1 MKAKG
6 LLMLAVLICMVGLTS
21 CQSKEE
27 RVISKMEGLA
37 ERIDRDGES
46 FEKEDWEAI
55 LKEYQQ
61 LQTEAMDCEFSSE
74 QLKEL
79 CRVEGKL
86 TAVMTRE
93 SAKSFGRS
101 IGDLLQNGKQVLQ
114 GVFDGINENLKTE
127 E

>member
-1 MKAKG
+1 MNN
-6 LLMLAVLICMVGLTS
+6 LS
-21 CQSKEE
+21 
-27 RVISKMEGLA
+27 
-37 ERIDRDGES
+37 ERI
-46 FEKEDWEAI
+46 EKNAETYDAEDWEAV

-79 CRVEGKL
+79 GHVEGKL
-86 TAVMTRE
+86 SAVMTRE

-101 IGDLLQNGKQVLQ
+101 VGDALQNSGQVIQ
-114 GVFDGINENLKTE
+114 GVLEGLSESIQSE

>member
-1 MKAKG
+1 MCAVRKPVGYVTPGTENFLHGAETYRKRQHINDERMNRQGALITKLKAPNLVQDQCG
-6 LLMLAVLICMVGLTS
+6 T
-21 CQSKEE
+21 
-27 RVISKMEGLA
+27 
-37 ERIDRDGES
+37 
-46 FEKEDWEAI
+46 W
-55 LKEYQQ
+55 
-61 LQTEAMDCEFSSE
+61 TSE

-114 GVFDGINENLKTE
+114 GVFDGINESLKTE